1 MEGTCWNWYDTKK
14 DLPIAAGM
22 EDTMITGAQLNMAE
36 RRMAHTP
43 SIESGVRHGSLSI
56 QVRKK
61 MAIRHAIDDLQYL

>member
-1 MEGTCWNWYDTKK
+1 
-14 DLPIAAGM
+14 
-22 EDTMITGAQLNMAE
+22 MITGAQLNMAE

-61 MAIRHAIDDLQYL
+61 MVIRHAIDDLQYL